1 MQRSGVMLSLEKN
14 LGMLCPWNGPVAGSE
29 KQPTGVKPRMLKT
42 EEVVL
47 VVVKRVVVVD
57 EEVVGGGVEDEDEDV
72 EVLLGVERVE
82 DDEDEV
88 EETVEDEEDVV
99 ETVEDEED
107 VEETVED
114 ELDVLSDVEDV
125 ELEDV
130 VLEVDEVTLELVSLE
145 LVAVELAEVEL
156 VDTSVEVE
164 LADEEISDEVEELT
178 SIVDEDDGTLAEL
191 ELDVELVLLRAE
203 LLELDTTR
211 GVRLL
216 YIDSLDP
223 PPHYP
228 HQLVFNFIYFSLKGY
243 SPVHSDPPYTS
254 NCTYCPSSQ

>member
-1 MQRSGVMLSLEKN
+1 M
-14 LGMLCPWNGPVAGSE
+14 
-29 KQPTGVKPRMLKT
+29 
-42 EEVVL
+42 
-47 VVVKRVVVVD
+47 
-57 EEVVGGGVEDEDEDV
+57 GGVEDEDEDV

-82 DDEDEV
+82 DDED
-88 EETVEDEEDVV
+88 
-99 ETVEDEED
+99 D

-125 ELEDV
+125 ELEDD
-130 VLEVDEVTLELVSLE
+130 VLEVDEVALELVS
-145 LVAVELAEVEL
+145 VELAEVEL

-164 LADEEISDEVEELT
+164 LADEDVSDEVEELT
-178 SIVDEDDGTLAEL
+178 SVVDDDDGTLAEL
-191 ELDVELVLLRAE
+191 ELDELVLLRAE

-223 PPHYP
+223 PPHYH
-228 HQLVFNFIYFSLKGY
+228 HQLVFKFISFSLKRY

-254 NCTYCPSSQ
+254 NCTYCLSSQ

>member
-1 MQRSGVMLSLEKN
+1 MQRSGVILSLEKN

-57 EEVVGGGVEDEDEDV
+57 EDVVGGGVEGEDV

-82 DDEDEV
+82 
-88 EETVEDEEDVV
+88 EDEEDVE

-107 VEETVED
+107 VEETVE
-114 ELDVLSDVEDV
+114 EALDVLSDVEDV

-164 LADEEISDEVEELT
+164 LADKEISDEVEELT
-178 SIVDEDDGTLAEL
+178 SIVDDDDGTLAEL
-191 ELDVELVLLRAE
+191 ELDELVLLRAE

-223 PPHYP
+223 PPHY
-228 HQLVFNFIYFSLKGY
+228 HHKLVLKFISFI
-243 SPVHSDPPYTS
+243 
-254 NCTYCPSSQ
+254 

>member
-47 VVVKRVVVVD
+47 VVVTRVVVVD

-82 DDEDEV
+82 EDEEEV
-88 EETVEDEEDVV
+88 VETVEDEEDVV
-99 ETVEDEED
+99 ETVEEA
-107 VEETVED
+107 
-114 ELDVLSDVEDV
+114 LDVLPDVEDV
-125 ELEDV
+125 ELEDD
-130 VLEVDEVTLELVSLE
+130 VLEVDEVMLELVS
-145 LVAVELAEVEL
+145 VELAEAELNEDEL

-164 LADEEISDEVEELT
+164 LADEDVSDEVDELK
-178 SIVDEDDGTLAEL
+178 SVVDDDDGALAEL
-191 ELDVELVLLRAE
+191 ELDELVLVRTE

-223 PPHYP
+223 PPHY
-228 HQLVFNFIYFSLKGY
+228 HHKLVLKFISFI
-243 SPVHSDPPYTS
+243 
-254 NCTYCPSSQ
+254 